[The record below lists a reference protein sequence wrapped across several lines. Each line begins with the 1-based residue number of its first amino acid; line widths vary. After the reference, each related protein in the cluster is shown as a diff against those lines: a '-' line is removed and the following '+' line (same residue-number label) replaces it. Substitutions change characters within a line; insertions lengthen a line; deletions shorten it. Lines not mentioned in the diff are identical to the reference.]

1 MEFLAKRRRF
11 SPADGRG
18 CSMSG
23 EPYSREKQAA
33 FCPPHP
39 KGSISQSEL
48 CGVMR
53 TDEPGLCWFFCDLAW
68 SDHQDDRVLYVGVSL
83 LPKGE

>member
-1 MEFLAKRRRF
+1 
-11 SPADGRG
+11 
-18 CSMSG
+18 MSG
-23 EPYSREKQAA
+23 EPYSRETQAA

-39 KGSISQSEL
+39 KGPIPQSEP

-53 TDEPGLCWFFCDLAW
+53 IDEPGLCLVFCDLAW